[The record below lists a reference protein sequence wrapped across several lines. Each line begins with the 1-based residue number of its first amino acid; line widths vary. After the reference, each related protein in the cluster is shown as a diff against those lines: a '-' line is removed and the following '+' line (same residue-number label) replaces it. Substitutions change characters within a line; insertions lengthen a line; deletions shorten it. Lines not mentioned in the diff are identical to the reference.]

1 MYIPKAFEEKEQSKI
16 KEFIENNSFG
26 ILFSQNEQGPFATH
40 LPFLLEEQCLIS
52 HFAKANPHWKM
63 LDDQE
68 VLIVFHGPHAYIS
81 PAWYEEENTVPTWNY
96 TAVHIKGRVK
106 IVQDSARAKEILN
119 KTIQYYEQYEGTNW
133 SVDLDASFVNSLV
146 KGIVAFEVS
155 VDSVEGKWKLNQ
167 NHPLKRQ
174 QNTVEGLQQSSQ
186 VFAAQIAELM
196 KANLK
201 A

>member
-1 MYIPKAFEEKEQSKI
+1 MYIPKAFEVKEQQKI
-16 KEFIENNSFG
+16 KEFIENNSFA

-52 HFAKANPHWKM
+52 HFAKANPHWKL

-81 PAWYEEENTVPTWNY
+81 PAWYGEENTVPTWNY

-106 IVQDSARAKEILN
+106 IVKDIARAKEILD

-133 SVDLDASFVNSLV
+133 SVDMDASFVNSLIN
-146 KGIVAFEVS
+146 GIVAFEVS
-155 VDSVEGKWKLNQ
+155 IESVEGKWKLNQ

-186 VFAAQIAELM
+186 VFAAQIADLM